1 MTVPPPVLRTN
12 TTSSPRLF
20 FADLSTAVTSSRRL
34 DACDARTSPKNWST
48 KTCGLSL
55 RSMRDAGT
63 ARGSRSP
70 SHPGLMRG
78 SASSFISLARLCA
91 GSAFATAVT
100 YLASAS
106 DRLAASLA
114 SLPPTPPPS
123 LGSFSRMGFRL
134 SSASSAD
141 FSPDF
146 SPEESAS
153 TAATASAYSAR
164 SSASSTSS
172 SNGKSSSDAASEAS
186 EASEASA
193 LSSSPLFF
201 FFPSAAR
208 TASALIFLES
218 DAISAL
224 SLASSLAHCCLA
236 AVTASR
242 SLAVSLPSTA
252 AYLSAKAVLR
262 LAASTAS
269 LPMTA

>member
-1 MTVPPPVLRTN
+1 
-12 TTSSPRLF
+12 
-20 FADLSTAVTSSRRL
+20 
-34 DACDARTSPKNWST
+34 
-48 KTCGLSL
+48 
-55 RSMRDAGT
+55 MREAGT

-78 SASSFISLARLCA
+78 SASSFISRARLCA
-91 GSAFATAVT
+91 GSALATAVT

-123 LGSFSRMGFRL
+123 LGSFSRMGFFL
-134 SSASSAD
+134 ASPSA

-146 SPEESAS
+146 SPTSEAPSAS
-153 TAATASAYSAR
+153 DAATASAYSAR

-172 SNGKSSSDAASEAS
+172 SSGKSSSGSGTSAADRSEAWP
-186 EASEASA
+186 A
-193 LSSSPLFF
+193 LSPSPGPLDVF
-201 FFPSAAR
+201 FFPSAER
-208 TASALIFLES
+208 TASARIFLES
-218 DAISAL
+218 DAISTL
-224 SLASSLAHCCLA
+224 SLASSLAHCSLA

>member
-1 MTVPPPVLRTN
+1 MLRTN

-55 RSMRDAGT
+55 RSMREAGT

-78 SASSFISLARLCA
+78 SASSFISRARLCA

-123 LGSFSRMGFRL
+123 LGSFSRMGFGAL
-134 SSASSAD
+134 SASDASPD

-153 TAATASAYSAR
+153 SAATASAYSAR

-172 SNGKSSSDAASEAS
+172 SNGKSSSNGASEAS
-186 EASEASA
+186 EASLLA

-208 TASALIFLES
+208 TASARIFLES

>member
-1 MTVPPPVLRTN
+1 
-12 TTSSPRLF
+12 
-20 FADLSTAVTSSRRL
+20 
-34 DACDARTSPKNWST
+34 
-48 KTCGLSL
+48 
-55 RSMRDAGT
+55 MRDAGT

-106 DRLAASLA
+106 DRLAASSA

-134 SSASSAD
+134 SSASSTD

-172 SNGKSSSDAASEAS
+172 SNGKSSSDAASAS

-208 TASALIFLES
+208 TASARIFLES

-224 SLASSLAHCCLA
+224 SLASSLAHCCFA